1 MINLLDAVSQDR
13 FSGDIRTRAKL
24 TDAAQQF
31 EGMLLQ
37 EMLKPLRSGNED
49 GGMSGEEDSDSGTD
63 TINSFGIEAVAK
75 AISRSGGLGIAR
87 QILQQVTGEQERLQ
101 SHKNRETFTAKES

>member
-13 FSGDIRTRAKL
+13 FSEDIRTRAKL

-31 EGMLLQ
+31 EGMLLE
-37 EMLKPLRSGNED
+37 EMLKPLRSGNKD
-49 GGMSGEEDSDSGTD
+49 GAGEEDSDGGTD
-63 TINSFGIEAVAK
+63 TINSFGVEAVAK
-75 AISRSGGLGIAR
+75 AISRGGGMGIAR

-101 SHKNRETFTAKES
+101 SHKSHQSLAKKS

>member
-1 MINLLDAVSQDR
+1 MIALLNAVSQDR
-13 FSGDIRTRAKL
+13 SSDDVRTRAKL

-31 EGMLLQ
+31 EGMLLE

-49 GGMSGEEDSDSGTD
+49 GDGSREKDSDSGTD
-63 TINSFGIEAVAK
+63 TINSFGVEAVAK

-101 SHKNRETFTAKES
+101 SHKSHESLAKKS